1 MSIQNTLS
9 LFLAIFFSI
18 SSFANS
24 PTNTESVSYVTSSLE
39 SNIGWTF
46 MDYNFGDI
54 VVEED
59 AETTFKFINLGE
71 EPIIIKGF
79 KSACGCAVMDY
90 QKTPIM
96 PGETSEIKTTFDAKF
111 TGYFSK
117 VVSVYTNQK
126 GAEKQTLRLTGT
138 VVDKTLPKY
147 SEVGNY

>member
-1 MSIQNTLS
+1 MLS
-9 LFLAIFFSI
+9 LLICL
-18 SSFANS
+18 SSFAKT
-24 PTNTESVSYVTSSLE
+24 PITKESVSYVTSSLE

-46 MDYNFGDI
+46 MDHDFGDI
-54 VVEED
+54 VVNED

-117 VVSVYTNQK
+117 VVSVFTNQK
-126 GAEKQTLRLTGT
+126 GAEKQVLRLMGT
-138 VVDKTLPKY
+138 VVEKKVIKDTAKVSY
-147 SEVGNY
+147 

>member
-1 MSIQNTLS
+1 MKIQHTFIL
-9 LFLAIFFSI
+9 LFCLFIGLF
-18 SSFANS
+18 SFANNPTS
-24 PTNTESVSYVTSSLE
+24 PESVSYVTSSLE

-46 MDYNFGDI
+46 MDYDFGDI
-54 VVEED
+54 KVSED
-59 AETTFKFINLGE
+59 AETTFKFINLGN
-71 EPIIIKGF
+71 EPVIIKGF

-138 VVDKTLPKY
+138 VVEKKELTTIK
-147 SEVGNY
+147 